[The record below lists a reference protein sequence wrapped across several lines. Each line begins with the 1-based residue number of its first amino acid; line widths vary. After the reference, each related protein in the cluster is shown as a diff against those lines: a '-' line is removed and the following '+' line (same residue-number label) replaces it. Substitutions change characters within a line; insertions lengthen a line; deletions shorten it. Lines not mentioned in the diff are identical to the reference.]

1 MSGGIWSVLDTF
13 IDTAYK
19 GEYLH
24 CAMTDPQKFY
34 DTQLK
39 DLTSEL
45 RPKVKDVRTW
55 EWITFDEVNTS
66 VPQARAQTPQ
76 VFHDF

>member
-1 MSGGIWSVLDTF
+1 
-13 IDTAYK
+13 
-19 GEYLH
+19 
-24 CAMTDPQKFY
+24 MTDPQKFY

-39 DLTSEL
+39 DLTLEL

-66 VPQARAQTPQ
+66 VPQAQTPQ